1 MGCSAFPGA
10 GRLEPSEQRI
20 GLGRE
25 NPLDSRTFKRL
36 HGPDLFGVRLIGAG
50 KVVSGLVSLLVGA
63 LIFGHLDFN
72 LAQWVTHT
80 GKVLRL
86 APGNRVLHE
95 LIEAAAGVHERHLRA
110 LGIAA
115 FLYALLHLVEGIG
128 LMLER
133 RWAGRLTVVATGALI
148 PLELFELVRHVTAV
162 RLSVVTINA
171 AILIYVAVKL
181 RREQDA
187 WVRPG
192 TCDLDLQKQ
201 PGPAGP
207 PA

>member
-1 MGCSAFPGA
+1 MDARA
-10 GRLEPSEQRI
+10 
-20 GLGRE
+20 
-25 NPLDSRTFKRL
+25 FKRL
-36 HGPDLFGVRLIGAG
+36 PGPDLFGVRLIGAG

-72 LAQWVTHT
+72 LAEWVTDA

-86 APGNRVLHE
+86 APGNLVLHE
-95 LIEAAAGVHERHLRA
+95 VIEAAARVHQRHLRA

-115 FLYALLHLVEGIG
+115 FFYALLHLVEGIG

-148 PLELFELVRHVTAV
+148 PLELFELIRRVTLVRM
-162 RLSVVTINA
+162 SVITINV

-181 RREQDA
+181 RREEDA

-192 TCDLDLQKQ
+192 TCDLDLHKQ
-201 PGPAGP
+201 TGTQAP